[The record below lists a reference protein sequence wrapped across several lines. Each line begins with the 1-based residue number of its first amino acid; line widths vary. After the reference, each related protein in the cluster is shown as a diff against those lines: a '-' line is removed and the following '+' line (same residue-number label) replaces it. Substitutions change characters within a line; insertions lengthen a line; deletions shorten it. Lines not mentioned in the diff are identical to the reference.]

1 MNMNKKIM
9 LFCAVSLIAICVFL
23 TDRGTT
29 SKELDKPA
37 QIADETSR
45 QVISTGAAVISSGDQ
60 TNGQS
65 TSDGQTA
72 SDGQAMP
79 DAQTTSDGQ
88 TMADGQTAPD
98 SQTSSDGQAQ
108 EAGQSEESGH
118 NDPDH
123 IRENGAGKTGTSNE
137 NQGNAGGTRRKKD
150 SSGQGSSP
158 AASKKNRTQGS
169 ADSGRSAASK
179 TTAKPS
185 KSKSPKPSKTS
196 KPADQTTPAA
206 VPSKAPNRPTATAE
220 AKNHCTLQ
228 ITCSS
233 VLAHMDQL
241 KENLKKII
249 PPDGVILDG
258 TYEFSEGDTVFDL
271 LKKVCSKQNILID
284 YVFTPGFST
293 YYIKGINQLY
303 EFDCGD
309 ESGWMYS
316 VNGKDPDVGCSQY
329 KVKKNDNIVFYYTC
343 ER

>member
-1 MNMNKKIM
+1 MNMNKKLI
-9 LFCAVSLIAICVFL
+9 LFCAASLIAICVFL

-29 SKELDKPA
+29 SKELDKTA
-37 QIADETSR
+37 QP
-45 QVISTGAAVISSGDQ
+45 VISTGAAVISSG
-60 TNGQS
+60 
-65 TSDGQTA
+65 GQTTP
-72 SDGQAMP
+72 DGQATP
-79 DAQTTSDGQ
+79 DAQATPNGQ
-88 TMADGQTAPD
+88 AMADGQTTPDGQAATD
-98 SQTSSDGQAQ
+98 SQASSNGQAQ
-108 EAGQSEESGH
+108 EAGQSAEPGQ

-123 IRENGAGKTGTSNE
+123 IRENGAGKTGTSND

-150 SSGQGSSP
+150 SSGQGSGT
-158 AASKKNRTQGS
+158 ASSRKNRSHRS
-169 ADSGRSAASK
+169 ADSGRSSASK
-179 TTAKPS
+179 ATARPP
-185 KSKSPKPSKTS
+185 KSKSPKSSKTS

-206 VPSKAPNRPTATAE
+206 APSKAPFRPAATAE
-220 AKNHCTLQ
+220 AKNQCTLQ

-316 VNGKDPDVGCSQY
+316 VNGKEPDVGCSQY